1 MMKRYGLLAAAAL
14 LASACASTPAAGPN
28 PGETPAPAAPA
39 APAAS
44 SVLENMAAT
53 THWAADERLLPQDP
67 ILALVRTGG
76 SVNAPAGLSMTCNPD
91 NGRITARLGKQPAS
105 KAGQEATFTLRL
117 GAAAEKLEGRFVA
130 SPRTGDA
137 DFVFPLESVTLRTM
151 AQLDSV
157 SFVTDA
163 GEVQWTLVRDPNAAI
178 TNAKYVASLKDLNAA
193 SQSYLVFCNP
203 K

>member
-1 MMKRYGLLAAAAL
+1 MKRFAITAAAAL
-14 LASACASTPAAGPN
+14 MATACASTPAGTPGPS
-28 PGETPAPAAPA
+28 PAPEPAAPA

-67 ILALVRTGG
+67 ILALVKTGG

-91 NGRITARLGKQPAS
+91 NGRITARLGKQPGS
-105 KAGQEATFTLRL
+105 KAGQEATYTLRL
-117 GAAAEKLEGRFVA
+117 GATAQELEGRFVA

-157 SFVTDA
+157 SFVTDT
-163 GEVQWTLVRDPNAAI
+163 GDVQWTLVRDANTPV
-178 TNAKYVASLKDLNAA
+178 TNAKYVASLKDLNSA
-193 SQSYLVFCNP
+193 SQNYLIFCNP